1 MKAVITS
8 ILLDP
13 EARGDV
19 KTDPNYGHLREPVLL
34 MTSLLRAFNATD
46 ASKTDGVLVSNSP
59 SNLTNVLGQ
68 NIFNPPTVFSYF
80 PADFNLPGTDLLAPE
95 FGILDTSTT
104 YARANFINTLFF
116 TERWQRH
123 SCEPAQPSTWYAD
136 KLRQLPGVVNHS
148 ATVGGCAGCQ
158 THARNDVGTNESQHR
173 HGSHRNHKCKC
184 YDPGVTANPNS
195 NLSGSQLVAIPG
207 GEVDM
212 KRTRRE
218 FMRDSAC
225 GLTAAAVV
233 SSLDRLSAVNAMVQ
247 QQPEVASD
255 YQALVCVF

>member
-1 MKAVITS
+1 VNKASPFDGTLTALNYQDPMVPNANRNRVDIGQKTLLVDIRSPNPVVVPACTNCTNNTPNTQAYVRTTLDLAIDNLFYHPNTGPFVCIQMIHQFVTSNPSPAYVGRCAAAFANNGAGVRGDMKAVITS

-59 SNLTNVLGQ
+59 SNLSNVLGQ

-104 YARANFINTLFF
+104 YARANFVNTLFL
-116 TERWQRH
+116 Q
-123 SCEPAQPSTWYAD
+123 
-136 KLRQLPGVVNHS
+136 N
-148 ATVGGCAGCQ
+148 GG
-158 THARNDVGTNESQHR
+158 N
-173 HGSHRNHKCKC
+173 
-184 YDPGVTANPNS
+184 
-195 NLSGSQLVAIPG
+195 
-207 GEVDM
+207 
-212 KRTRRE
+212 
-218 FMRDSAC
+218 
-225 GLTAAAVV
+225 
-233 SSLDRLSAVNAMVQ
+233 
-247 QQPEVASD
+247 
-255 YQALVCVF
+255 